1 MADLFTAA
9 YERIAG
15 MLDSGSFV
23 EIGAS
28 VTARKKSGLSS
39 ALKDGDGVV
48 TGYGTIGG
56 RLVYVYAQ
64 NPGVSGGSI
73 GEMHAKKI
81 SSIYSMAV
89 NMGAPVLAIV
99 DCAGVRVEE
108 GNDSLYSFGRLFDH
122 QAKTSG
128 VVPQITALFGNCGG
142 GMAVSAAMSDFV
154 FMEDSSR
161 LFVNSPNAVAGN
173 YEEKCDTASAS
184 FQSEKTGLCD
194 FHGTAEEVYE
204 KVKELFAVLPQNN
217 EEDSSADLC
226 SDDLNRS
233 VAGIDK
239 MVCKAEML
247 MQISDDGKFVEVK
260 KDHAAGIVTGFIRL
274 NGRTVG
280 AVANNKPQLCHMGVK
295 KAGRFISFCDAFS
308 IPVLTLTD
316 ADGFAK
322 DMANEVQLARALGTL
337 AFTYS
342 NATVPMVTL
351 VVGKAYGTAGIV
363 MGSKALGIDLVFAYP
378 DAKMGLMDP
387 ALMDSL
393 TDVNKDRDVY
403 SALYNAQRGYVDD
416 IILPEESRQ
425 RIVAAFEMLF
435 SKSVMIPAKKHC
447 TV

>member
-28 VTARKKSGLSS
+28 VTGKTKAGLPS
-39 ALKDGDGVV
+39 AVKDGDGVV

-64 NPGVSGGSI
+64 NPAVAGGSI

-81 SSIYSMAV
+81 SNIYNMAI
-89 NMGAPVLAIV
+89 NMGAPVLAVV

-108 GNDSLYSFGRLFDH
+108 GNDSLFSFGRLFAN
-122 QAKTSG
+122 QAKASG
-128 VVPQITALFGNCGG
+128 VVPQITALFGSCGG

-154 FMEDSSR
+154 FMEDSSK
-161 LFVNSPNAVAGN
+161 LFVNSPNAVSGN
-173 YEEKCDTASAS
+173 YEEKCDTASAA
-184 FQSEKTGLCD
+184 FQAEKTGICD
-194 FHGTAEEVYE
+194 FHGSAGEVYE

-233 VAGIDK
+233 VAGIEK
-239 MVCKAEML
+239 IKCKAEML

-260 KDHAAGIVTGFIRL
+260 KEHAAGIVTGFIRL

-280 AVANNKPQLCHMGVK
+280 AVANNKPQLCHMCVK
-295 KAGRFISFCDAFS
+295 KAIKFISFCDAFN
-308 IPVLTLTD
+308 IPVLTLAD
-316 ADGFAK
+316 AEGFAK
-322 DMANEVQLARALGTL
+322 DLGNETQLARALGKLTF
-337 AFTYS
+337 AYANT
-342 NATVPMVTL
+342 TVPTVT
-351 VVGKAYGTAGIV
+351 VVTGKAYGTAGIV
-363 MGSKALGIDLVFAYP
+363 MGSKSLGTDLVFAYP
-378 DAKMGLMDP
+378 DAKMGLMDS

-393 TDVNKDRDVY
+393 TDVNKEKDVY

-425 RIVAAFEMLF
+425 RLAAAFEMLF
-435 SKSVMIPAKKHC
+435 SKSVMIPAKKHG

>member
-28 VTARKKSGLSS
+28 VTARDRSGLAS

-81 SSIYSMAV
+81 SNIYSMAIK
-89 NMGAPVLAIV
+89 MGAPVLAIV

-122 QAKTSG
+122 QAKASG

-154 FMEDSSR
+154 FMEDSSK

-194 FHGTAEEVYE
+194 FHGAADEVYA
-204 KVKELFAVLPQNN
+204 KVKELAAVLPQNN

-239 MVCKAEML
+239 MKCKAEML

-260 KDHAAGIVTGFIRL
+260 KDHAVGIVTGFIRL

-280 AVANNKPQLCHMGVK
+280 AVANNKPLLCHMCVK
-295 KAGRFISFCDAFS
+295 KASRFISFCDAFS

-316 ADGFAK
+316 AEGFAK
-322 DMANEVQLARALGTL
+322 DLANEVQLARALGTL
-337 AFTYS
+337 TFTYS

-363 MGSKALGIDLVFAYP
+363 MGSKAIGADLVFAYP
-378 DAKMGLMDP
+378 DAKMGLMDS

-425 RIVAAFEMLF
+425 RIAAAFEMLF
-435 SKSVMIPAKKHC
+435 SKSVMIPAKKHG